1 MFPFKTP
8 STSPV
13 AAPSD
18 RRQLLKRGLTLCA
31 GLLLLWLALNI
42 MPKPDASH
50 DPVIFSDDTGTV
62 ATSASLT
69 PSSDS
74 TPLISPG
81 QLIAIVLLAGLL
93 GGTLYWNKKKAAQH
107 TPVKQLHNLGR
118 IQLGPQQ
125 HIHLIE
131 CGDEAFLVG
140 ATQSQI
146 TLIQKLPLTSIQLA
160 EKTESTAQSI
170 KTDGFSS
177 PSSTLIETQ
186 GFAALLQHQTAALPL
201 QESHS

>member
-8 STSPV
+8 VAPTTS
-13 AAPSD
+13 ASSD
-18 RRQLLKRGLTLCA
+18 RRQLFKRGLTLCA
-31 GLLLLWLALNI
+31 GFLLLWLALNI
-42 MPKPDASH
+42 MPKPGSSS
-50 DPVIFSDDTGTV
+50 DPVVFSDDAGTV

-69 PSSDS
+69 PSSEAAS
-74 TPLISPG
+74 WISPG
-81 QLIAIVLLAGLL
+81 QIIAILLLAALL
-93 GGTLYWNKKKAAQH
+93 GGTLYWNKRKAAQQ

-140 ATQSQI
+140 ATQTQI

-160 EKTESTAQSI
+160 AQTDNTSEAI
-170 KTDGFSS
+170 KTDGFST
-177 PSSTLIETQ
+177 PSTTLIETQ
-186 GFAALLQHQTAALPL
+186 GFAALLQHQSASLPL
-201 QESHS
+201 QDALS

>member
-8 STSPV
+8 
-13 AAPSD
+13 AAPTTSVSSD

-31 GLLLLWLALNI
+31 GLFLLWLALNI
-42 MPKPDASH
+42 MPKPGSSPDS
-50 DPVIFSDDTGTV
+50 VIFSDDAGTV
-62 ATSASLT
+62 AASASLT
-69 PSSDS
+69 PSTDS
-74 TPLISPG
+74 SPWISPG
-81 QLIAIVLLAGLL
+81 QFIAIFLLAGLL
-93 GGTLYWNKKKAAQH
+93 GGTLYWNKRKAAQQ

-160 EKTESTAQSI
+160 SQSESATQTIEAS
-170 KTDGFSS
+170 GFSA
-177 PSSTLIETQ
+177 PSTTQVETH
-186 GFAALLQHQTAALPL
+186 GFAALLQHRTASLPI
-201 QESHS
+201 QEPLS